1 MGHGV
6 NVRLEPYFDRSC
18 VVHNGGFL
26 RNDLAKKK
34 VLSDDAK
41 RQKMGGAEM
50 ISIYALTWLGVLAA
64 QISPGPNLAAVAS
77 VGMAQGRKPALCV
90 VAGISSGMLVWSA
103 ATALGLG
110 ALIEAF
116 PLSLLFLKFLGGGY
130 LLFLGIKAACATF
143 RGGGSAKFA
152 PDTRSLTNGLAWRRG
167 VLVLLTN
174 PKAALMW
181 AAVASFLF
189 GQGLSAWHVLAFGPM
204 GALSGLVIYGTYAW
218 LFSTGV
224 AMRGYSRF
232 SRWFEGVFAAAFG
245 AMGASL
251 ILAGAREAKN

>member
-1 MGHGV
+1 
-6 NVRLEPYFDRSC
+6 
-18 VVHNGGFL
+18 
-26 RNDLAKKK
+26 
-34 VLSDDAK
+34 
-41 RQKMGGAEM
+41 M
-50 ISIYALTWLGVLAA
+50 IGIYVLTWLGVVAA

-77 VGMAQGRKPALCV
+77 VGLAQGRRPALFV
-90 VAGISSGMLVWSA
+90 VTGISSGMLVWSM

-116 PLSLLFLKFLGGGY
+116 PMSLLVLKFMGGGY
-130 LLFLGIKAACATF
+130 LLFLGIKAARATILE
-143 RGGGSAKFA
+143 GGRTTFT
-152 PDTRSLTNGLAWRRG
+152 PDSRPLTDVEAWRRG
-167 VLVLLTN
+167 ALVLLTN

-204 GALSGLVIYGTYAW
+204 GALSGLIVYGTYAM

-224 AMRGYSRF
+224 AMRGYTRF

-245 AMGASL
+245 LMGASL
-251 ILAGAREAKN
+251 IWAGVKEARH

>member
-1 MGHGV
+1 M
-6 NVRLEPYFDRSC
+6 F
-18 VVHNGGFL
+18 
-26 RNDLAKKK
+26 
-34 VLSDDAK
+34 
-41 RQKMGGAEM
+41 
-50 ISIYALTWLGVLAA
+50 SIYALTWLGVLAA
-64 QISPGPNLAAVAS
+64 QIAPGPNLAAVAS
-77 VGMAQGRKPALCV
+77 VGLAQGRRPALFV
-90 VAGISSGMLVWSA
+90 VTGISSGMLVWSM

-110 ALIEAF
+110 VLVEAF
-116 PLSLLFLKFLGGGY
+116 PLSLLFLKFLGGSY
-130 LLFLGIKAACATF
+130 LLFLGIKAARATLK
-143 RGGGSAKFA
+143 GGGKTTFA
-152 PDTRSLTNGLAWRRG
+152 PDARPLTDALAWRRG

-218 LFSTGV
+218 LFSTGA

-232 SRWFEGVFAAAFG
+232 ARWFEGLFAAAFG

-251 ILAGAREAKN
+251 IWAGIREVRN